1 MQTLPVTLRPTEEK
15 DLVLFF
21 QFQRDK
27 EANHLAAFTA
37 KDPNDE
43 KAYFE
48 KYTRLLKDPSILMQ
62 TILVDDAVAGSVSSF
77 TMEGDREITY
87 WIDRKY
93 WGRGVATTALKNF
106 LLLEKERPLYGRVAF
121 DNIGSQKVL
130 ENCSFV
136 RIGKDKGFANARG
149 AEIEEYIYKL
159 DSA

>member
-1 MQTLPVTLRPTEEK
+1 MQTLPVTLRPTKET

-27 EANHLAAFTA
+27 EAAHLAAFTA

-48 KYTRLLKDPSILMQ
+48 KHTRLLKDPTILMQ
-62 TILVDDAVAGSVSSF
+62 TILVEEAVAGSISAF

-106 LLLEKERPLYGRVAF
+106 LTFEKERPIYGRVAF

-130 ENCSFV
+130 ENGGFV

-149 AEIEEYIYKL
+149 REIEEFIYRL
-159 DSA
+159 A